1 MQSKSHPKYGCKEII
16 PSRELGTEGGFMA
29 WLVQCSQD
37 SLLFIYLFLK
47 ISDIKLEALRNQVAS
62 SGVHIPLFRCLM
74 LDLQQAVVGGPSVFS
89 LTLIG
94 SCSCLVS
101 AEWY

>member
-37 SLLFIYLFLK
+37 SLLFIYLLK
-47 ISDIKLEALRNQVAS
+47 YQILNWRHLGTK
-62 SGVHIPLFRCLM
+62 
-74 LDLQQAVVGGPSVFS
+74 
-89 LTLIG
+89 
-94 SCSCLVS
+94 
-101 AEWY
+101 

>member
-37 SLLFIYLFLK
+37 SFFFFFFLT
-47 ISDIKLEALRNQVAS
+47 SDIKLEALRNQVAS
-62 SGVHIPLFRCLM
+62 SGAHIPLFGCLM
-74 LDLQQAVVGGPSVFS
+74 LVLQQAMGGGPSPFS

-101 AEWY
+101 SEWY

>member
-37 SLLFIYLFLK
+37 SFFFFFFFNIRY
-47 ISDIKLEALRNQVAS
+47 
-62 SGVHIPLFRCLM
+62 
-74 LDLQQAVVGGPSVFS
+74 
-89 LTLIG
+89 
-94 SCSCLVS
+94 
-101 AEWY
+101 

>member
-16 PSRELGTEGGFMA
+16 PSRELGTDRGFMA

-37 SLLFIYLFLK
+37 SFFFL

-62 SGVHIPLFRCLM
+62 SGAHIPFWMPDAGSATSNGWGTIYIFIDTNWLM
-74 LDLQQAVVGGPSVFS
+74 LMPGF
-89 LTLIG
+89 I
-94 SCSCLVS
+94 
-101 AEWY
+101 EWY